1 MTAGW
6 LDLIVTARRVFCRET
21 GLDGAGGVAV
31 HDGRIVASGAT
42 VSGDA
47 RKTVDYPDHL
57 LLPGFVDMH
66 THVAPPHWK
75 SGINA
80 DTDILPRGS
89 TTVLSQGD
97 AGPATWDTYRQQ
109 LIEGSRTQVLMAI
122 SPALQGG
129 TVFRNL
135 ADVDVD
141 ACVAAIRDGGEHI

>member
-1 MTAGW
+1 MPGPAGISGPIATSIRTAS
-6 LDLIVTARRVFCRET
+6 LRTAWRVFCRET

-66 THVAPPHWK
+66 THVAPSDWES
-75 SGINA
+75 SGINP
-80 DTDILPRGS
+80 DTDILPRGT

-97 AGPATWDTYRQQ
+97 AGPVTWDRYRQQ
-109 LIEGSRTQVLMAI
+109 IIDSLRGQDSQIVGGSPDHQHHR
-122 SPALQGG
+122 GG
-129 TVFRNL
+129 SY
-135 ADVDVD
+135 
-141 ACVAAIRDGGEHI
+141 